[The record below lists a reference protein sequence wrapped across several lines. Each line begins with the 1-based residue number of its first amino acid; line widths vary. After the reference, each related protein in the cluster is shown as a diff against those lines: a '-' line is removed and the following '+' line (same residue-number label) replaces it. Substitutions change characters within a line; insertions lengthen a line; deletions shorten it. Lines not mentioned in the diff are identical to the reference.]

1 MRIDFGKLKTGKG
14 KIAVRAV
21 LIVFV
26 GICILGGKGGIKF
39 MSFFVFGLLCFLAG
53 KYVEKLLMF
62 IKDYRLSKKLDR
74 INYSQIEIDNMKKQ
88 LEEYKNIIIGL
99 REHGIKGRPP
109 SGGRGYEAPGRGIGP
124 YKVPSDIDE
133 MYEWEG

>member
-99 REHGIKGRPP
+99 RE
-109 SGGRGYEAPGRGIGP
+109 
-124 YKVPSDIDE
+124 
-133 MYEWEG
+133 EGCI